1 MSASTALSVG
11 GGLGS
16 ILGSTGGGTGTHRE
30 REQQQ
35 RERDQQLQQQQHLH
49 VSGGSGE
56 AWVEVGSGREYVP
69 GPDDVGASLRVEVVG
84 VEVAGSREATG
95 RALAVSTAR
104 VRPAPR
110 PPRRARVP
118 LPLPAAVAPA
128 RPAGPSLPS
137 SASTSSP
144 SSRFTVL
151 TYNLLADLY
160 ATPEQFGYT
169 PPWALG
175 WGYRRQNLLRELLA
189 ADADVLCLQEV
200 QSNHFADFLAP
211 ELAAAGYAG
220 VYKKKTAE
228 VFTGSSYATDGCA
241 TFFRRARFGLVKKY
255 EVEFNKAALSLADG
269 ALPPERRQGA
279 LNRLLKDNVALIAV
293 LEAVDGGGSTGGGG
307 GRTEGGGGGGAAS
320 ADGASSSPS
329 PSGQQNPSPPPP
341 PPPSR
346 RRLVCVA
353 NTHIHA
359 NPELSDVKLWQVH
372 TLLKGLE
379 KISASADIPMVVAG
393 DFNSAPGSAAH
404 ALLVRGRVP
413 ASHPDLANDPLGI
426 LRPAAKLAHGLPLA
440 SAYAAAATLPHSA
453 AAAAALAAGE
463 EPVVPGA
470 SVANGRGGG
479 LSSPSS
485 SSASSQ
491 HPPSSASATAAN
503 NGISGGAADHH
514 RNAALVAQ
522 RLRDSVDVDGTGEP
536 RFTNAGRDFRGTLD
550 YILYSA
556 DALAPT
562 ALLELPT
569 EADLCSGGERGRRA
583 GVGVG
588 LPSDRWSSD
597 HVALLAEFAYLP
609 R

>member
-16 ILGSTGGGTGTHRE
+16 ILGGGSTGGSTRE

-35 RERDQQLQQQQHLH
+35 REREREREHLH
-49 VSGGSGE
+49 ISGGSGE
-56 AWVEVGSGREYVP
+56 TWVEIGSGREYVP
-69 GPDDVGASLRVEVVG
+69 VPDDVGASLRVEVIGLDVNTQ
-84 VEVAGSREATG
+84 EATG

-118 LPLPAAVAPA
+118 LPLPPAVAQ
-128 RPAGPSLPS
+128 LPKIPTP
-137 SASTSSP
+137 AST

-241 TFFRRARFGLVKKY
+241 TFFKRARFGLVKKY

-293 LEAVDGGGSTGGGG
+293 LEAVDGGGS
-307 GRTEGGGGGGAAS
+307 GGGA
-320 ADGASSSPS
+320 GASSSNGNTDAS
-329 PSGQQNPSPPPP
+329 EGGRGGDGSSVDGSSSSSQQNPPP

-379 KISASADIPMVVAG
+379 KISASADILMVVAG

-426 LRPAAKLAHGLPLA
+426 LRPPSKLAHGLPLA

-463 EPVVPGA
+463 EPVVPGSTCA
-470 SVANGRGGG
+470 SNGNGPPSPSQQPHA
-479 LSSPSS
+479 SSPGSAS
-485 SSASSQ
+485 ASASS
-491 HPPSSASATAAN
+491 STSAAATAAN
-503 NGISGGAADHH
+503 NGISGGAADHA

-522 RLRDSVDVDGTGEP
+522 RLRDSVDVDGSGEP

-569 EADLCSGGERGRRA
+569 EADLCGGGERGRRA

>member
-16 ILGSTGGGTGTHRE
+16 LLGGGSTSGNNNNQQRE
-30 REQQQ
+30 REQ
-35 RERDQQLQQQQHLH
+35 RERDQQLLH

-56 AWVEVGSGREYVP
+56 TWVEVGSGREYVP
-69 GPDDVGASLRVEVVG
+69 GPDDVGASLRVEVIG
-84 VEVAGSREATG
+84 VDVANQEATG
-95 RALAVSTAR
+95 RSLAVSTAR

-118 LPLPAAVAPA
+118 LPLPPAVAQLA
-128 RPAGPSLPS
+128 KPSLPS
-137 SASTSSP
+137 SP
-144 SSRFTVL
+144 SSSSSNRFTVL

-293 LEAVDGGGSTGGGG
+293 LEAVDGGGSGSGS
-307 GRTEGGGGGGAAS
+307 RTE
-320 ADGASSSPS
+320 DGAGASVDGSSPS
-329 PSGQQNPSPPPP
+329 PSSSGQNPSPNPP

-346 RRLVCVA
+346 RRLVCIA

-426 LRPAAKLAHGLPLA
+426 LRPASKLAHCLPLA
-440 SAYAAAATLPHSA
+440 SAYSAAATLPHSA

-463 EPVVPGA
+463 EPVVPG
-470 SVANGRGGG
+470 SSNANGGGG
-479 LSSPSS
+479 PFSPSS
-485 SSASSQ
+485 SSQQQQHASSS
-491 HPPSSASATAAN
+491 SSASFTAAN
-503 NGISGGAADHH
+503 NGISGGAADHA
-514 RNAALVAQ
+514 RNASLVAQ

>member
-16 ILGSTGGGTGTHRE
+16 ILAGGSNNQQQRE
-30 REQQQ
+30 REQQ
-35 RERDQQLQQQQHLH
+35 LLH

-56 AWVEVGSGREYVP
+56 TWVEVGSGREYVP
-69 GPDDVGASLRVEVVG
+69 GPDDVGASLRVEVIG
-84 VEVAGSREATG
+84 VDVAGQEATG

-118 LPLPAAVAPA
+118 LPLPPA
-128 RPAGPSLPS
+128 LAQLPPRPSPPLS
-137 SASTSSP
+137 SPQASSPP

-211 ELAAAGYAG
+211 ELAAAGFAG
-220 VYKKKTAE
+220 VYKRKTAE

-241 TFFRRARFGLVKKY
+241 TFFKRARFGLVKKY

-293 LEAVDGGGSTGGGG
+293 LEAVDGGG
-307 GRTEGGGGGGAAS
+307 GGGGGGSGTSNGTANGGRTEDGGGAS
-320 ADGASSSPS
+320 TDGAPQ
-329 PSGQQNPSPPPP
+329 PAAHPPPA
-341 PPPSR
+341 SR

-393 DFNSAPGSAAH
+393 DFNSAPGSASH

-426 LRPAAKLAHGLPLA
+426 LRPPSKLAHGLPLA
-440 SAYAAAATLPHSA
+440 SAYAAAATLPHSV

-463 EPVVPGA
+463 EPVVPGGGGGGHG
-470 SVANGRGGG
+470 ANGGGG
-479 LSSPSS
+479 GPLSPTQ
-485 SSASSQ
+485 SQ
-491 HPPSSASATAAN
+491 HPSASAAAH
-503 NGISGGAADHH
+503 NGISGGAADHA
-514 RNAALVAQ
+514 RNASLVAQ
-522 RLRDSVDVDGTGEP
+522 RLRDSVDVDGSGEP

-569 EADLCSGGERGRRA
+569 EADLCGGGERGRRA

>member
-1 MSASTALSVG
+1 MPRAPT
-11 GGLGS
+11 
-16 ILGSTGGGTGTHRE
+16 E
-30 REQQQ
+30 
-35 RERDQQLQQQQHLH
+35 
-49 VSGGSGE
+49 
-56 AWVEVGSGREYVP
+56 P
-69 GPDDVGASLRVEVVG
+69 PPLR
-84 VEVAGSREATG
+84 R
-95 RALAVSTAR
+95 
-104 VRPAPR
+104 
-110 PPRRARVP
+110 RRA
-118 LPLPAAVAPA
+118 
-128 RPAGPSLPS
+128 SK
-137 SASTSSP
+137 TS
-144 SSRFTVL
+144 
-151 TYNLLADLY
+151 
-160 ATPEQFGYT
+160 
-169 PPWALG
+169 
-175 WGYRRQNLLRELLA
+175 
-189 ADADVLCLQEV
+189 
-200 QSNHFADFLAP
+200 
-211 ELAAAGYAG
+211 
-220 VYKKKTAE
+220 
-228 VFTGSSYATDGCA
+228 
-241 TFFRRARFGLVKKY
+241 
-255 EVEFNKAALSLADG
+255 
-269 ALPPERRQGA
+269 
-279 LNRLLKDNVALIAV
+279 
-293 LEAVDGGGSTGGGG
+293 
-307 GRTEGGGGGGAAS
+307 
-320 ADGASSSPS
+320 
-329 PSGQQNPSPPPP
+329 SPPPP

-440 SAYAAAATLPHSA
+440 RRLRGRGD
-453 AAAAALAAGE
+453 AAALGGGGRGAGRGRGARR
-463 EPVVPGA
+463 PRVRQRRKRPRRGA
-470 SVANGRGGG
+470 SLPLAPPPC
-479 LSSPSS
+479 LLA
-485 SSASSQ
+485 SAPAS
-491 HPPSSASATAAN
+491 SSASATAAN

-588 LPSDRWSSD
+588 LPS
-597 HVALLAEFAYLP
+597 
-609 R
+609 